1 MLLQQTKESATG
13 TTIFFTGEKNMSLFT
28 NKRSKHILVSTY
40 NVKTKQIEKT
50 IKKKKMFSFAST

>member
-28 NKRSKHILVSTY
+28 NKRSKHILISTY
-40 NVKTKQIEKT
+40 NVKKT
-50 IKKKKMFSFAST
+50 DRKDD